1 MKIEQVANLGEKEI
15 QEDLLSYRV
24 WTGEIRSQI
33 AAVKKKRELSLG
45 TDYALS
51 EIQRKTR

>member
-1 MKIEQVANLGEKEI
+1 MKIEQVANLAAKEI
-15 QEDLLSYRV
+15 WRDLLSYCV

-33 AAVKKKRELSLG
+33 AGVKKKCELSLG

-51 EIQRKTR
+51 AI